1 MKQLNYDKK
10 QLVIDWNANSASSE
24 EEKAKIKADI
34 EKLSPQTLNKS
45 IQKLNDAMKTV
56 RSNLNDETRQ
66 RVTKYKVLQELKQ

>member
-10 QLVIDWNANSASSE
+10 QLIDWNANSASSE

>member
-1 MKQLNYDKK
+1 MKQLNYDKT
-10 QLVIDWNANSASSE
+10 QLIDWNANSASSE